1 MIRLLF
7 YSLIF
12 LIGAVYIALI
22 AKEDPGYAL
31 LSYGDWSIEGT
42 LVLLVTALSLL
53 ISGILLLV
61 YLLVKTI
68 NFPIKLGSWNQNRK
82 TVKAI
87 KNCNKGYIELAE
99 GNWREAEKHLRKSAN
114 GSGMP
119 LLNYLAAARAA
130 QEGGS
135 QHRRDNYLLQAH
147 KSDPQADIA
156 IGLTQ
161 AELQIKDGQAEQ
173 ALATLMHL
181 RNVAPKHKQVLKM
194 LFRVYQQLNS
204 LKDLENLLPELRKNN
219 IFEHSVLSEYEQSLS
234 KQLMTQAIQNKNQG
248 ELKSIWNRLPNA
260 IRAEPEM
267 IYFYCQQLLSIG
279 EQELALELTREG
291 IKHHWHTS
299 LILLYGLGQEK
310 DPVKQLA
317 TAESWLS
324 DNGRSAELL
333 LTLGRLS
340 INNQLWG
347 KARDYLSESIAVSPS
362 TDAFQVLGELY
373 ETQLADSVEAMNCY
387 REGLLL
393 SAQSKE
399 LISLN
404 DELPVKIALNAAC

>member
-12 LIGAVYIALI
+12 LIVAVYVALI

-31 LSYGDWSIEGT
+31 LSHGDWSIEGT
-42 LVLLVTALSLL
+42 LVLLVTVLSIL
-53 ISGILLLV
+53 ISGILFLV

-68 NFPIKLGSWNQNRK
+68 KFPEKVGSWNQNRK

-119 LLNYLAAARAA
+119 ILNYLAAARAA
-130 QEGGS
+130 QEEGS
-135 QHRRDNYLLQAH
+135 QQRRDNYLLQAH

-181 RNVAPKHKQVLKM
+181 RHVVPKHKQVLKM
-194 LFRVYQQLNS
+194 LFRVFQKMNS
-204 LKDLENLLPELRKNN
+204 WKDLEQLLPELRKNN
-219 IFEHSVLSEYEQSLS
+219 IFAHSVLIHYEQALS
-234 KQLMTQAIQNKNQG
+234 KQLMLQAMRSKNHG
-248 ELKSIWNRLPNA
+248 ELTEIWNRLPKA
-260 IRAEPEM
+260 TRAEPEM

-279 EQELALELTREG
+279 EQEVALNLVKDG

-299 LILLYGLGQEK
+299 LILLYGLAEEENTA
-310 DPVKQLA
+310 KQLEI
-317 TAESWLS
+317 AESWLS
-324 DNGRSAELL
+324 DNGRSYELL

-347 KARDYLSESIAVSPS
+347 KARDYLIESIAVKPS
-362 TDAFQVLGELY
+362 KEAFEVLGELY
-373 ETQLADSVEAMNCY
+373 ENQLADSVEAMNCY
-387 REGLLL
+387 REGLIL
-393 SAQSKE
+393 SAKDDSQDKM
-399 LISLN
+399 N
-404 DELPVKIALNAAC
+404 DELPVMMALTEAC

>member
-12 LIGAVYIALI
+12 LIVAVYIALI

-31 LSYGDWSIEGT
+31 LSHGEWSVEGT

-53 ISGILLLV
+53 IGSILLLV

-68 NFPIKLGSWNQNRK
+68 RFPNKLGSWNQNRK

-99 GNWREAEKHLRKSAN
+99 GNWHEAEKHLRKSAN
-114 GSGMP
+114 DSGMP
-119 LLNYLAAARAA
+119 ILNYLAAARAA
-130 QEGGS
+130 QEEGS

-194 LFRVYQQLNS
+194 LFRVYQKLNS
-204 LKDLENLLPELRKNN
+204 WKDLENLLPELRKSN
-219 IFEHSVLSEYEQSLS
+219 IFDFVVLTQFEQLLS
-234 KQLMTQAIQNKNQG
+234 KQLMVQAMQTNNND
-248 ELKSIWNRLPNA
+248 ELTAIWNRLSKST
-260 IRAEPEM
+260 RAEPEM
-267 IYFYCQQLLSIG
+267 IDFYCQKLISLG
-279 EQELALELTREG
+279 EHELALSLVKEG
-291 IKHHWHTS
+291 IKHHWNTS
-299 LILLYGLGQEK
+299 LILLYGVAQEK
-310 DPVKQLA
+310 DAAKQLA
-317 TAESWLS
+317 VAESWLS
-324 DNGRSAELL
+324 DNGRSAEIL

-340 INNQLWG
+340 LNNQLWG
-347 KARDYLSESIAVSPS
+347 KARDYLLESIEVSPS
-362 TDAFQVLGELY
+362 TEAFQVLGELY
-373 ETQLADSVEAMNCY
+373 ENQLDDSVEAMNCY
-387 REGLLL
+387 REGLTL
-393 SAQSKE
+393 SVQSKE
-399 LISLN
+399 QLSLD
-404 DELPVKIALNAAC
+404 DEPTMITVMNATC

>member
-22 AKEDPGYAL
+22 AKDDPGYAL
-31 LSYGDWSIEGT
+31 LSHGNWSIEGT
-42 LVLLVTALSLL
+42 LVLLLGALSIL
-53 ISGILLLV
+53 IGCILLLV

-68 NFPIKLGSWNQNRK
+68 KFPGKLGNWSQSRK

-114 GSGMP
+114 SSGMP

-130 QEGGS
+130 QEDGS

-181 RNVAPKHKQVLKM
+181 RSVAPKHKQVLKM

-204 LKDLENLLPELRKNN
+204 WKDLESLLPELRKNN
-219 IFEHSVLSEYEQSLS
+219 IFEHSVLSQYEQSLS
-234 KQLMTQAIQNKNQG
+234 KQLMIQAIQNKNHG
-248 ELKSIWNRLPNA
+248 ELKSIWNRLPKA
-260 IRAEPEM
+260 TRAEPEM
-267 IYFYCQQLLSIG
+267 IHFYCQQLLLIG
-279 EQELALELTREG
+279 EHKLALDLTKEG
-291 IKHHWHTS
+291 IKNHWHSS
-299 LILLYGLGQEK
+299 LILLYGLVQEK
-310 DPVKQLA
+310 EPARQLE
-317 TAESWLS
+317 TAELWLS

-340 INNQLWG
+340 IYNQLWG
-347 KARDYLSESIAVSPS
+347 KARDYLSESLAVSPS
-362 TDAFQVLGELY
+362 AEAFQVLGELY

-387 REGLLL
+387 REGLIL
-393 SAQSKE
+393 SAQAKE
-399 LISLN
+399 LMSLE
-404 DELPVKIALNAAC
+404 DELPMVIALNAAC